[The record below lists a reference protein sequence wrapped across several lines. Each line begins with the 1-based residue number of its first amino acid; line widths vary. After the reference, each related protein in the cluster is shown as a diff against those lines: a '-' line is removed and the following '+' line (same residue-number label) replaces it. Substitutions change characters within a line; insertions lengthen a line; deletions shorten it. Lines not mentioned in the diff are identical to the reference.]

1 MESERM
7 KQYYA
12 AELKPQTEVTDFFMI
27 KSAGIKVGSNKKQ
40 YFDVLLG
47 DKTGEVSSKKWDIAE
62 PEIPMLQN
70 MKEGDIIKVRALVTD
85 WNGQT
90 QLRIGRIRPANAEDQ
105 LDLADFIKAAPEQ
118 SQDMYDF
125 IYQVADN
132 MRDQDL
138 RALCT
143 KLLSENHDK
152 LMYYPAASKNHHAE
166 YGGLLYHVKRMLMT
180 GMAVCDIYP
189 ILNRD
194 LVAAGV
200 ILHDIEKLNE
210 IMSNQYG
217 ISPGYSFEGQM
228 LGHIVQGIKLL
239 DRVTAELNFPREKAL
254 MLEHMILSHHYEPE
268 FGSPKK
274 PLFPEAEVLHYL
286 DVLDARMFDMEDAL
300 NGVEP
305 GGFSD
310 RIWTLDNR
318 RIYKAT
324 PDFDADFDEEV

>member
-1 MESERM
+1 M

-12 AELKPQTEVTDFFMI
+12 ADLKPQTEVTDFFMI

-47 DKTGEVSSKKWDIAE
+47 DKTGEVNSKKWDISEAE
-62 PEIPMLQN
+62 LPMLQN

-90 QLRIGRIRPANAEDQ
+90 QLRIGRIRPSNVEDK
-105 LDLADFIKAAPEQ
+105 LDIVDFIKAAPEQ
-118 SQDMYDF
+118 SQDMFDF

-132 MRDQDL
+132 MKDQDL

-143 KLLSENHDK
+143 RLLSENHDR

-180 GMAVCDIYP
+180 GLAVCDIYP

-210 IMSNQYG
+210 ILSNEYG
-217 ISPGYSFEGQM
+217 VSPGYSFEGQM

-239 DRVTAELNFPREKAL
+239 DRLTAELHFPREKAL

-324 PDFDADFDEEV
+324 PDFDADFDAEL